1 MFFLSLFVLHK
12 ILCIEPYGNC
22 SAWMDIET
30 KWACPGEIY
39 TTQEPEDN
47 SLSGGSIFVIILFVL
62 FLSYCIIGYI
72 ICAILNRKD
81 HPYWDCEANIPHL
94 VFWAKLP
101 SLVVAGCLFSKDFIL
116 ALLGCEGDQ
125 DSSSSDKNEN
135 LVGNENETNVN
146 PFATDDFDQ

>member
-1 MFFLSLFVLHK
+1 
-12 ILCIEPYGNC
+12 
-22 SAWMDIET
+22 MDIET